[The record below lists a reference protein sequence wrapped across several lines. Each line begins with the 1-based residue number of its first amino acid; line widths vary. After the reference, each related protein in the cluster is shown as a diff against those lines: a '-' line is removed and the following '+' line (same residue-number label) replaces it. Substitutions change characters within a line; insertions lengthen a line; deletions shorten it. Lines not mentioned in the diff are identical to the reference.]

1 MSTTTFS
8 RRHALGLAALLTGA
22 TTIAA
27 CGQDKDSGASAG
39 GEVTEIKV
47 GYIADYNGGSLM
59 AIANDQDL
67 WSKYGLKA
75 ELSTFT
81 NGPLQIQALGTKDL
95 DFGYIGSGAMWL
107 PASGKATVLTLN
119 STSNAD
125 RVIARS
131 GITSV
136 KDLAGKKVGV
146 PEGTSGDLIL
156 QLALEKE
163 GMSLEDIDKVA
174 MDPTT
179 VVSAFSAGQ
188 IDAAGIWY
196 PLLGTIKEQVP
207 DLVEL
212 AGDEDFKDTMAFPS
226 ASVMRTDVDD
236 DTALKM
242 AKVLR
247 DAIDFRAKDQEKTI
261 ELTAA
266 LIKAD
271 PATLKA
277 DADYANYYDSSQ
289 LQELTDDGTIVKWLN
304 ALAEFNVKAG
314 KLTDPA
320 DAAQWYASEIFTQ
333 AGQGGAK

>member
-8 RRHALGLAALLTGA
+8 RRHALGLAALVTGA

-27 CGQDKDSGASAG
+27 CGEDEDVQSAAG
-39 GEVTEIKV
+39 TEATKIKV
-47 GYIADYNGGSLM
+47 GYIADYNGASLM

-67 WSKYGLKA
+67 WSTHGLEA

-107 PASGKATVLTLN
+107 PASGKAMVLSLN

-125 RVIARS
+125 RVIAQP
-131 GITSV
+131 GITSI

-156 QLALEKE
+156 QLALEKG
-163 GMSLEDIDKVA
+163 GMTLDDIEKVA

-212 AGDEDFKDTMAFPS
+212 AKDEDFKDTMAFPS
-226 ASVMRTDVDD
+226 ASVMRTDIDD

-247 DAIDFRAKDQEKTI
+247 EAIDFRAHNQDKTI

-271 PATLKA
+271 PATLKS
-277 DADYANYYDSSQ
+277 DADYANYYDSAQ
-289 LQELTDDGTIVKWLN
+289 LQELTDDGTIVTWLN
-304 ALAEFNVKAG
+304 ALAEFYVKAE

-320 DAAQWYASEIFTQ
+320 DASQWYASEFFTQ
-333 AGQGGAK
+333 AGEGGTK